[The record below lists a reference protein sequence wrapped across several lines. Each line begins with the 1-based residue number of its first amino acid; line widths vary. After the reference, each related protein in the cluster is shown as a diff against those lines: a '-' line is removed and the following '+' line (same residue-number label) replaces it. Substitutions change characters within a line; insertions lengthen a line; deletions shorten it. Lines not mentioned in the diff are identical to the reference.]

1 MIRLLV
7 DSSSDYTSKELDER
21 GLTMVPLQITI
32 GDKHY
37 YDGIDLKKDEFYEIL
52 VKSKE
57 FPKTSQPSPNAFLSI
72 FEEAKDKGDEVVCI
86 LLSSALSGTFQS
98 ARLAKEMCEYD
109 GIYLV
114 DSLSATIG
122 IRVLVEEAIRMRDS
136 GKSADEIVKKIEDI
150 KSRIT
155 IIAGVDTLEYLCKG
169 GRVSKTV
176 ATIGGLANIKPVIT
190 VSKEGKVD
198 VIAKKRGTA
207 KTIEYIKEKIAEYE
221 IDEDYDIYT
230 VYTKGEENTLKLE
243 EKLEDIKIDDRIQIG
258 PTIGAHVGLGAYGIV
273 FIEKR

>member
-1 MIRLLV
+1 MTDIDGTLL
-7 DSSSDYTSKELDER
+7 DSKGEISDYTKE
-21 GLTMVPLQITI
+21 M
-32 GDKHY
+32 
-37 YDGIDLKKDEFYEIL
+37 IDLIKDDVEVILASARGYYSLKPYLTRLGLDTKDQYVIAFNGARVANGKDEAIFDAPLDKDIVLKALEYLED
-52 VKSKE
+52 KE
-57 FPKTSQPSPNAFLSI
+57 VRTYL
-72 FEEAKDKGDEVVCI
+72 
-86 LLSSALSGTFQS
+86 
-98 ARLAKEMCEYD
+98 YD
-109 GIYLV
+109 
-114 DSLSATIG
+114 
-122 IRVLVEEAIRMRDS
+122 DS
-136 GKSADEIVKKIEDI
+136 GRYDIKKIEDI